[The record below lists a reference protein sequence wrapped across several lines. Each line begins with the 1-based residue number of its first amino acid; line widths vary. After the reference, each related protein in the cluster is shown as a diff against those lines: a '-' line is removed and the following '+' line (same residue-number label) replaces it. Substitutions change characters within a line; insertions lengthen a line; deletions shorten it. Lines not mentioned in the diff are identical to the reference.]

1 MNSLSPSI
9 REQIVG
15 RERSAFAEQN
25 TKTRLL
31 PTTKQRRR
39 VGKQNNNII
48 TLCNYVS
55 HSSSSRHNA
64 NNPYFHCTKPKQYKS
79 TYYRHHTNYKEL

>member
-9 REQIVG
+9 RKRIVG
-15 RERSAFAEQN
+15 REQSAFAEQN
-25 TKTRLL
+25 TKTRLS

-39 VGKQNNNII
+39 VGKQNNKII
-48 TLCNYVS
+48 TLYNYVS

-79 TYYRHHTNYKEL
+79 TYYRRYTNHKVF